1 MIRCDLGISTRM
13 LVFEKSVTW
22 ADVVAQH
29 VRLAPK
35 WVPAQAA
42 VVPLLAGFPAN
53 APRKTIKAVQVLK
66 AQASIEESQ
75 MEFGALGFSLAI
87 GIATHC
93 AYLKNETV
101 NGITFSL

>member
-1 MIRCDLGISTRM
+1 M
-13 LVFEKSVTW
+13 LVFEKSVTS
-22 ADVVAQH
+22 ADVVAQR

-42 VVPLLAGFPAN
+42 VVPLVPLLAGFPAN
-53 APRKTIKAVQVLK
+53 APRKTIKVVQVLK

-75 MEFGALGFSLAI
+75 MEFRALGFSLAI

-101 NGITFSL
+101 NGRTFSL